1 MGASDSTKHEDATYG
16 GDNKVIEG
24 NRIENRERVDT
35 QRMSVY
41 GRTEKKG
48 GGFVIWQSTK
58 VGMSMNNDIKKR

>member
-48 GGFVIWQSTK
+48 GGFVI
-58 VGMSMNNDIKKR
+58 